1 MNFKN
6 ILLISLI
13 FSVLDAFAGNKKE
26 PGQNT
31 SDSIPAIP
39 DYKPAKENVWI
50 FILAGQSN
58 MAGRGLVEAEDTIPN
73 ERVFSIN
80 HEGEIIPAREPL
92 HWYEPQL
99 TGLDCGHS
107 FGKTLAPHLPDSVTI
122 LILPMAVGGS
132 SISQWIGDSTH
143 RNVTLF
149 SNFKE
154 KVAFGKANGTI
165 KAILWHQGE
174 SDSGSEELIELYQ
187 ERLQTLFLKFRTQI
201 GNDSLP
207 ILIGELGS
215 YSANDANWQAVN
227 RQIKAYMASD
237 PYASLIPTS
246 DFTHKG
252 DFIHFDSEGQR
263 ELGKRFALKFLDINY
278 YEGLKG
284 LGIGARLPIA
294 IGSEGL
300 DKTSN

>member
-1 MNFKN
+1 MNLKN

-13 FSVLDAFAGNKKE
+13 LAALEAFAGNKEE
-26 PGQNT
+26 PGQNYST
-31 SDSIPAIP
+31 QISTIP
-39 DYKPAKENVWI
+39 DSMTAKENVWV

-58 MAGRGLVEAEDTIPN
+58 MAGRGIVEAEDTITN

-80 HEGEIIPAREPL
+80 QAGEIIPAREPL

-122 LILPMAVGGS
+122 LILPTAVGGS
-132 SISQWIGDSTH
+132 SISQWIGDSTY

-154 KVAFGKANGTI
+154 KVALGKANGTI
-165 KAILWHQGE
+165 KGILWHQGE
-174 SDSGSEELIELYQ
+174 SDSGSDELIDLYQ
-187 ERLQTLFLKFRTQI
+187 ERLKTLFLKFRTEI

-207 ILIGELGS
+207 VLIGELGS
-215 YSANDANWQAVN
+215 FSANDENWQAIN
-227 RQIKAYMASD
+227 RQIKDYVDSD
-237 PYASLIPTS
+237 PYSGLIPTS

-263 ELGKRFALKFLDINY
+263 TMGQRFALKFLEMGHS
-278 YEGLKG
+278 EGLKG
-284 LGIGARLPIA
+284 LEIR
-294 IGSEGL
+294 
-300 DKTSN
+300 D